1 MKYILLTGGAGFIG
15 ANFLHAA
22 LARNEDWHF
31 INLDKFTY
39 AANINNLRGLDAKR
53 HTLVRGDIC
62 ESLLIKEIFEKFK
75 IEGVINFAAES
86 HVDNSIKSP
95 KEFIRTNIEG
105 AFNLLDIARQTWLE
119 APYIYKEEY
128 RGARFM
134 QISTDEVY
142 GSLSLQDKESFTEQ
156 SPHRPS
162 SPYSAS
168 KSAAEFLAKAYY
180 KTYGLEVVVS
190 NSSNNFGRFQHDE
203 KLIPVIIRSALNGQ
217 KIGIYGDGSNVR
229 DWVYVDDNC
238 AALYLIFNKGKS
250 GDSYN
255 ISSSSEISNLALA
268 QKICALLDEICPCER
283 KYGDLISF
291 VADRPGHDKRYSL
304 DASKLKSELGWRPQ
318 ISFDE
323 ALKNTVLFY
332 VSKYKQSA

>member
-1 MKYILLTGGAGFIG
+1 MKHILLTGGAGFIG
-15 ANFLHAA
+15 ANFLHSSLAA
-22 LARNEDWHF
+22 NEDLHF

-39 AANINNLRGLDAKR
+39 AANIDNLRGLDARR

-62 ESLLIKEIFEKFK
+62 DSLLVKEIFEKFK

-142 GSLSLQDKESFTEQ
+142 GSLSLEDKERFNEN

-180 KTYGLEVVVS
+180 KTYGLEVVAS

-229 DWVYVDDNC
+229 DWLYVDDNC
-238 AALYLIFNKGKS
+238 RALYLIFNKGKS
-250 GDSYN
+250 GESYN
-255 ISSSSEISNLALA
+255 ISSSAEISNLALA
-268 QKICALLDEICPCER
+268 QKICVLLDEICPCER

-304 DASKLKSELGWRPQ
+304 DSAKLESELGWRAQ
-318 ISFDE
+318 TSFDE
-323 ALKNTVLFY
+323 ALKDTVLFY
-332 VSKYKQSA
+332 VSKYKQSV